1 MEGVSKVGS
10 FNSAHPIFQNKIDCP
25 LELPSTYNDFSFKL
39 NLPMWW
45 GYYVSR
51 HKTVKDL
58 TETQT
63 QSKQVARLTSPT

>member
-10 FNSAHPIFQNKIDCP
+10 FNSAHPIFQNEIDCP
-25 LELPSTYNDFSFKL
+25 LEFTYNVFSFKL
-39 NLPMWW
+39 NLPMLW